1 MSVSSL
7 FIQCDVFGI
16 DFIIVKA
23 DVTPITVDYY
33 IKSTSWFFSFAL
45 IFLHNQI
52 ITAILL
58 HIDNLQL
65 ITRYSIQITPIVA
78 PKNPKT
84 LVQICEKKNT
94 HTPTSP
100 TPLNSA
106 VPETYLKKR
115 AFVAKQVVRK
125 EKAAKAASVR
135 AIALKKLAF
144 IRAKRYSAEY
154 RAADRNVI
162 RMKRQAKKTG
172 QFFVPQEAKVFF
184 VIRVLGT
191 YGVAPKVRK
200 ILQLLRLLQINN
212 GVFLRV
218 NKATVNMLVRVAPY
232 VTWGAP
238 SVKTVS
244 DLIYARGFARVH
256 GQRIPITNNAL
267 VNKQLGAFNIKCV
280 EDVIHEI
287 ATCGKQF
294 KRVNTWL
301 NVFKL
306 NTPTGGWV
314 AKKINY
320 VEGGDAG
327 FRGDAINA
335 LLAKML

>member
-1 MSVSSL
+1 M
-7 FIQCDVFGI
+7 
-16 DFIIVKA
+16 
-23 DVTPITVDYY
+23 T
-33 IKSTSWFFSFAL
+33 
-45 IFLHNQI
+45 
-52 ITAILL
+52 
-58 HIDNLQL
+58 
-65 ITRYSIQITPIVA
+65 
-78 PKNPKT
+78 
-84 LVQICEKKNT
+84 
-94 HTPTSP
+94 
-100 TPLNSA
+100 A

-115 AFVAKQVVRK
+115 A
-125 EKAAKAASVR
+125 
-135 AIALKKLAF
+135 AIAKNSARKAKVQKAVARRNTALKALALQ
-144 IRAKRYSAEY
+144 RAKKYASEY
-154 RAADRNVI
+154 RANAANVI
-162 RMKRQAKKTG
+162 RMKRQAAKTG

-218 NKATVNMLVRVAPY
+218 NKATVNMLVRAAPY
-232 VTWGAP
+232 ITWGAP
-238 SVKTVS
+238 SVKSIS
-244 DLIYARGFARVH
+244 DLIYKRGYARIH
-256 GQRIPITNNAL
+256 GQRIPITSNEI
-267 VNKQLGAFNIKCV
+267 VNKQLGVFNIKCV

-306 NTPTGGWV
+306 NTPTGGWT

-327 FRGDAINA
+327 FRGDNINN
-335 LLAKML
+335 LLAKMI